1 MFEKPANL
9 PVLSK
14 HGVQFI
20 LIKQAQRFWKTHT
33 LVTFCLVFKSSPAQ
47 VGDEKTWK
55 SPQRCNFFPQN
66 RLYLDL
72 MSTMTTELNNLVIN
86 NVQIKDRSILDEE
99 VVCKYFHINTLL
111 GHLVWNISMYSH
123 GPEWPKQIHSSLFD
137 YHAEFARK
145 AFSLCN
151 TEKEMKLKIKGK

>member
-1 MFEKPANL
+1 
-9 PVLSK
+9 
-14 HGVQFI
+14 
-20 LIKQAQRFWKTHT
+20 
-33 LVTFCLVFKSSPAQ
+33 
-47 VGDEKTWK
+47 
-55 SPQRCNFFPQN
+55 
-66 RLYLDL
+66 
-72 MSTMTTELNNLVIN
+72 MSTMTTEFNNLVIN

-111 GHLVWNISMYSH
+111 SHLVRNISMYSH

-151 TEKEMKLKIKGK
+151 TEKEMQLKIKGK

>member
-9 PVLSK
+9 PLLSK

-20 LIKQAQRFWKTHT
+20 LIKQPQRFWKTHT
-33 LVTFCLVFKSSPAQ
+33 LITFCLVLKSSPAQ

-72 MSTMTTELNNLVIN
+72 MSTTTTEFNNLVIN

-99 VVCKYFHINTLL
+99 VVCKYFHINTSLS
-111 GHLVWNISMYSH
+111 HLVWNISIYSH
-123 GPEWPKQIHSSLFD
+123 GMAIAKIIPLFSIIMQNLQ
-137 YHAEFARK
+137 EKPFLCVIMRRK
-145 AFSLCN
+145 WN
-151 TEKEMKLKIKGK
+151 WK